1 MGWSKKAFMRRSKS
15 EKDPATKKACRE
27 HLRRREQLS
36 AQARGRQ
43 VWLQQMR
50 KAKGQIVGGETLVI

>member
-1 MGWSKKAFMRRSKS
+1 MRRSKS